1 MLSKREDPRVTR
13 TRALLLDA
21 FLDLLV
27 EKDFDALTVQDIAAR
42 ATVNRA
48 TFYAHFP
55 DKYAALEACIR
66 SGFQH
71 SLRQRLGGGGPGQ
84 AQLRQLLL
92 AVADHL
98 AGFGGRCRRP
108 FKMFEALV
116 EAEIKT
122 QLRGDVRAWLAAQ
135 PAARG
140 QPEQRLDTVATM
152 LSWSIYG
159 AALEWHRRPERSPVE
174 RFADEVVPLLEASVA
189 ALGR

>member
-1 MLSKREDPRVTR
+1 MTR

-21 FLDLLV
+21 FLDLLG
-27 EKDFDALTVQDIAAR
+27 EKDFEALTVQDIATR

-55 DKYAALEACIR
+55 DKYAALETCIR
-66 SGFQH
+66 TGFQH
-71 SLRQRLGGGGPGQ
+71 SVRQRLGADEPDR
-84 AQLRQLLL
+84 AQLRQLFL
-92 AVADHL
+92 AVTDHL
-98 AGFGGRCRRP
+98 AAFGRRCRRP

-122 QLRGDVRAWLAAQ
+122 QLRGDVRRWLAAQ
-135 PAARG
+135 PAAQG

-159 AALEWHRRPERSPVE
+159 AALEWHRRAERLAAE

-189 ALGR
+189 ALAR